1 MGRKF
6 FVSDCEGPISTNDN
20 AFELSGHFIDD
31 GETFFEIVS
40 KYDDILADELKRPG
54 YNAGGT
60 LKLILPFLKAY
71 GATNQI
77 IKDFSEENVLL
88 IPGAA
93 ETLRFVCSIMPSFI
107 VSTSYQQYIGAICDL
122 TDFPY
127 ENTYSTK
134 LDIEKYP
141 LTGVEKKKLMEL
153 KNRIVENPDFENLD
167 KIFWSEIPKMEI
179 GRIIEDVN
187 PVGGEGKKEA
197 LEDIISKLNS
207 QSSDLIYVGDS
218 ITDVQP
224 LRFARE
230 EGGLAVSFNGNEYA
244 IEEAEIVIIADNTLL
259 VSIIADLFNKSGTE
273 EVLEFIKSFT
283 NDPTSAIHSYP
294 IDPQLALKFQ
304 EIVDSDGIDGYFKM
318 DILTEDNRERLREES
333 LQLRKKVRGE
343 AIGGLG

>member
-1 MGRKF
+1 MGEKF

-40 KYDDILADELKRPG
+40 KYDDILADEVKRPG

-71 GATNQI
+71 GATNQN

-93 ETLRFVCSIMPSFI
+93 ETLGFVCSIMPSFI
-107 VSTSYQQYIGAICDL
+107 VSTSYQQYINAICDL

-141 LTGVEKKKLMEL
+141 LTGKEKERLIEL
-153 KNRIVENPDFENLD
+153 KNRIVKNPDFENLD
-167 KIFWSEIPKMEI
+167 NIFWKEIPNLEI
-179 GRIIEDVN
+179 GRIIGDVN

-197 LEDIISKLNS
+197 LEDIISKLKS
-207 QSSDLIYVGDS
+207 QPSAMIYVGDS

-230 EGGLAVSFNGNEYA
+230 EGALAVSFNGNEYA
-244 IEEAEIVIIADNTLL
+244 MDEAEIAIIADNTLL
-259 VSIIADLFNKSGTE
+259 VSIIADLFKKAGTE
-273 EVLEFIKSFT
+273 EVLEFTKAFAD
-283 NDPTSAIHSYP
+283 DPPSAMHSYP
-294 IDPQLALKFQ
+294 VDPQLALKFQ
-304 EIVDSDGIDGYFKM
+304 DSFDVNGGYLRM
-318 DILTEDNRERLREES
+318 ELLTEENRERLKKES